1 MSTVT
6 EFGPA
11 VIDVNAFKLPGNTS
25 VTVSDGVQMPGFGV
39 GVGVGVTVGVGVG
52 VTVGVGVGV
61 GVGVTVGVGLGVGV
75 GVGVGDPSEP
85 FANSSTYA
93 AESLENFRAW
103 APVTSEFASVSLAE
117 WIKGLS
123 EPIGAS
129 KGKDAGKPRLF
140 QEA

>member
-25 VTVSDGVQMPGFGV
+25 VTVSDGVQMPGIG
-39 GVGVGVTVGVGVG
+39 VGVGVG

-61 GVGVTVGVGLGVGV
+61 GVTVGVGVGVGVTVGVGVGVGLGV

-103 APVTSEFASVSLAE
+103 APVTSEFASVSFAE
-117 WIKGLS
+117 WMNGLS

-129 KGKDAGKPRLF
+129 KGKDAG
-140 QEA
+140 